1 MFKRNKFL
9 FLSVFAHLIVI
20 YVVAQ
25 SVIFPSVLDSPQKK
39 PEVIQAILIFDF
51 PSKTPEI
58 PVDIIEEEKPQLVEP
73 EEEELPVVETPADS
87 EIETTLNS
95 EVQYPPVSPQLQTPQ
110 PELAEEVPE
119 EIPEEPV
126 QDDDIN
132 EIIITGR
139 NIAATPSAEIR
150 TLSSSMARRHLN
162 SFNQQQQN
170 RLAEQ
175 ASRNYQQHKNSP
187 IIDAEVKDPF
197 MTEDEKLRDSLK
209 VRADCSSTSKQTT
222 AVLLGFMGAQID
234 CSKPPPISGFIQNRI
249 NKQSHLPG
257 QYRQEDQ
264 KRPQSVVIKKTP

>member
-1 MFKRNKFL
+1 M
-9 FLSVFAHLIVI
+9 
-20 YVVAQ
+20 
-25 SVIFPSVLDSPQKK
+25 FPSVLDSPPKK
-39 PEVIQAILIFDF
+39 PEVIQAILIFDL
-51 PSKTPEI
+51 PSNTPEI

-73 EEEELPVVETPADS
+73 EEELPVVETPADS
-87 EIETTLNS
+87 EIATTLNS
-95 EVQYPPVSPQLQTPQ
+95 EVQYPPVSPQTQTPQ

-126 QDDDIN
+126 QNDDIN
-132 EIIITGR
+132 EIIITDR
-139 NIAATPSAEIR
+139 NIAVTPSPEIR

-222 AVLLGFMGAQID
+222 AVLLGFLGAQID